1 MVQKKRR
8 ISAGRK
14 YFFGLIAAVGVVS
27 VLWGQSFVSLA
38 DSTGTVKADSAN
50 IREKADTNSDV
61 IGSASSG
68 TTVSIKDEV
77 QDSSG
82 TLWYQVYV
90 NANTTGYIRADL
102 VDKTGGDSGNSSSQS
117 DGGQTASQ
125 GDSQSGS
132 GASGALE
139 EPDNVMDAQYAV
151 ITAEKIIVR
160 TAPSTNEGVVDR
172 LVKDDQVIVGGQ
184 SNGSDGKLWYYVTFT
199 GENGTQKTGFIR
211 YDLLSLGEMVPVP
224 EEETPEPEVAD
235 PEPEPPV
242 NNEYELTHEKT
253 QDGTYVWYLY
263 DYTEEGKS
271 NHYLVSDLMRV
282 TRNRSESEAE
292 DAKTLVRQRVAIVV
306 LSVLL
311 VIVIAVAVVMALK
324 LRDVYYEEYEDE
336 DEEEEEET
344 PPKRRNRADDGDE
357 TPVKRK
363 SRADEEEETPRRRR
377 SRAEDEEE
385 TPRRRRSRADEEEE
399 TPRRRRSRA
408 DEEEET
414 PRRRGSRADEE
425 EEAPRRRRNRTDEAE
440 KRRRRMEDEE
450 ETEKRPAATA
460 QKRKTKNFLL
470 DDDEFEFEFLNMEDK
485 DS

>member
-1 MVQKKRR
+1 MTQKKKR
-8 ISAGRK
+8 ISVGK
-14 YFFGLIAAVGVVS
+14 QYLFGLIAALGVVS
-27 VLWGQSFVSLA
+27 VLWGQPFISLA

-102 VDKTGGDSGNSSSQS
+102 VDKTGGDSGNSSSQG

-139 EPDNVMDAQYAV
+139 EPENVMDAQYAV
-151 ITAEKIIVR
+151 ITADKIIVR

-172 LVKDDQVIVGGQ
+172 LVKDDQVIASGQ

-199 GENGTQKTGFIR
+199 GENGTQKTGYIR
-211 YDLLSLGEMVPVP
+211 SDLLSLGEMVPVP
-224 EEETPEPEVAD
+224 EEETPEPEVTA
-235 PEPEPPV
+235 PEPETPV
-242 NNEYELTHEKT
+242 NNEYELTHELT

-311 VIVIAVAVVMALK
+311 VIVIALAVVMALK

-336 DEEEEEET
+336 DEEEQEEVT
-344 PPKRRNRADDGDE
+344 PKRRNRSDGGDE
-357 TPVKRK
+357 TPAKRK
-363 SRADEEEETPRRRR
+363 NRAGEEEEVPRRRR
-377 SRAEDEEE
+377 SRV
-385 TPRRRRSRADEEEE
+385 DEEEE

-408 DEEEET
+408 DEEEEA
-414 PRRRGSRADEE
+414 PRRRRSRADEE
-425 EEAPRRRRNRTDEAE
+425 EEAPRRRRSRMDEEETTQRRRRTDETE

-450 ETEKRPAATA
+450 QAEERPAAA
-460 QKRKTKNFLL
+460 SQKRKTKNFLL

-485 DS
+485 DL

>member
-1 MVQKKRR
+1 MTQKKKR
-8 ISAGRK
+8 ISVGK
-14 YFFGLIAAVGVVS
+14 QYLFGLIAAVGVVS
-27 VLWGQSFVSLA
+27 VLWGQPFISLA

-102 VDKTGGDSGNSSSQS
+102 VDKAGGDSGNSSSQG

-139 EPDNVMDAQYAV
+139 EPDTVMDAQYAA
-151 ITAEKIIVR
+151 ITAEKVIVR

-172 LVKDDQVIVGGQ
+172 LVKDDQVIASGQ
-184 SNGSDGKLWYYVTFT
+184 SNGSDGMLWYYVTFT
-199 GENGTQKTGFIR
+199 GSDGAQRTGFIR
-211 YDLLSLGEMVPVP
+211 SDLLSLGEMVPVP
-224 EEETPEPEVAD
+224 EEETPEPEVAAPA
-235 PEPEPPV
+235 PETPV
-242 NNEYELTHEKT
+242 NNDYAV
-253 QDGTYVWYLY
+253 TYDPDLDVWYLH
-263 DYTEEGKS
+263 DYTSGQKQT
-271 NHYLVSDLMRV
+271 YLMSDIMRV
-282 TRNRSESEAE
+282 TAERSESEAA

-306 LSVLL
+306 LSILL
-311 VIVIAVAVVMALK
+311 VIVIALAVVMALK

-336 DEEEEEET
+336 DEEPEEEVA
-344 PPKRRNRADDGDE
+344 PKRRNRSDEGDE
-357 TPVKRK
+357 TPARRK
-363 SRADEEEETPRRRR
+363 NRTGEEEKASRRRSRADEEEEI
-377 SRAEDEEE
+377 
-385 TPRRRRSRADEEEE
+385 PRRRRSRADEEEE

-414 PRRRGSRADEE
+414 PRRRRSRADEE
-425 EEAPRRRRNRTDEAE
+425 ETA

-450 ETEKRPAATA
+450 QAEERPAAA
-460 QKRKTKNFLL
+460 PQKRKTKNFLL

-485 DS
+485 DL

>member
-14 YFFGLIAAVGVVS
+14 YFFGLIAAIGVVS
-27 VLWGQSFVSLA
+27 VLWCQSFVSLA

-61 IGSASSG
+61 IGSASGG

-102 VDKTGGDSGNSSSQS
+102 VDKVGGDSGNSSSQG

-132 GASGALE
+132 SASGALE

-151 ITAEKIIVR
+151 ITAEKVIVR

-172 LVKDDQVIVGGQ
+172 LVKDNQVIVSGQ
-184 SNGSDGKLWYYVTFT
+184 SNGNDGMLWYYVTFT
-199 GENGTQKTGFIR
+199 GTNDAQRTGFIR
-211 YDLLSLGEMVPVP
+211 SDLLSLGEMVPVP
-224 EEETPEPEVAD
+224 EEETPEPETAVT
-235 PEPEPPV
+235 EPETPV
-242 NNEYELTHEKT
+242 NNEYELTHELT
-253 QDGTYVWYLY
+253 PDGSYVWYLY
-263 DYTEEGKS
+263 DYTEEGKPS
-271 NHYLVSDLMRV
+271 HYLVSDLMRV

-306 LSVLL
+306 LSIL
-311 VIVIAVAVVMALK
+311 VVISIALAVVMALK

-336 DEEEEEET
+336 DEEEQEEA
-344 PPKRRNRADDGDE
+344 PQKRKNRADEADE
-357 TPVKRK
+357 TSVKRK
-363 SRADEEEETPRRRR
+363 NRTGEEEET
-377 SRAEDEEE
+377 
-385 TPRRRRSRADEEEE
+385 TTRRRRSRADEEEE
-399 TPRRRRSRA
+399 APTRRRRSRA
-408 DEEEET
+408 DEEEEA
-414 PRRRGSRADEE
+414 PARRRRGHVDEE
-425 EEAPRRRRNRTDEAE
+425 ETTQRRRRTDEGE
-440 KRRRRMEDEE
+440 KRRRRMEEE
-450 ETEKRPAATA
+450 EAEQRPAGNS

-470 DDDEFEFEFLNMEDK
+470 DDDEFEFEFLSMEDK